1 MLKIAMVSSIRPET
15 NYTTYLIDALQKF
28 YAERL
33 EVLVYTEKDNLNLD
47 VPLSNINLVWNRN
60 WQYVFQVLYRAKKD
74 KVDVVH
80 LQHEINMYGGIST
93 AVLFP
98 LLVFLLRIFGFR
110 PVVTAHAAIP
120 IKLID
125 RRFLEVFNWPYPK
138 LLTPVV
144 KLIFPAVYF
153 LIGLF
158 SEKIIVH
165 TQTIK
170 KCLESDYHI
179 NGRKIIIIPHGVP
192 DVVDEEELLSGNDW
206 RERIDGKKIILY
218 FGYLHKRKGVEYL
231 LRAFSN
237 LASSFPDYLL
247 VIAGGTI
254 QANYFSE
261 LKNLV
266 TNLGIKDKVIFT
278 GFIKTPEIS
287 YLMSH
292 CEFVVLP
299 AIYSIAASGPLAQVF
314 AFEKPVIVTRIGSY
328 AEEITDGVD
337 GLLVEPGSVESLGA
351 GMRKMIMDEKLKRDI
366 IAAVKE
372 RHETRRWSKIAGLT
386 LDTYS
391 SLLNIHYDK
400 G

>member
-1 MLKIAMVSSIRPET
+1 MVSSIRPET
-15 NYTTYLIDALQKF
+15 NYTAYLIEALQRY
-28 YAERL
+28 YADKV
-33 EVLVYTEKDNLNLD
+33 EVLVYTEKDKLNLS

-60 WQYVFQVLYRAKKD
+60 WQYVFQVLFRAKKD
-74 KVDVVH
+74 KVDAVH
-80 LQHEINMYGGIST
+80 FQHEINMYGGVST
-93 AVLFP
+93 ALLFP
-98 LLVFLLRIFGFR
+98 VLVFLLRVFGFR
-110 PVVTAHAAIP
+110 PLVTAHAAIP

-144 KLIFPAVYF
+144 KLIFPLVYF

-158 SEKIIVH
+158 AEKVIVH

-170 KCLESDYHI
+170 NCLESDYHI
-179 NGRKIIIIPHGVP
+179 NGRKIVIIPHGVP
-192 DVVDEEELLSGNDW
+192 DVVDEGKLLSGSDW
-206 RERIDGKKIILY
+206 RGRLIGKKIILY

-231 LRAFSN
+231 LSAFSN
-237 LASSFPDYLL
+237 LTNSFPDYLL

-254 QANYFSE
+254 QENYFNE

-287 YLMSH
+287 YLMYQ
-292 CEFVVLP
+292 CEFVILP

-314 AFEKPVIVTRIGSY
+314 AFEKPAIVTRIGSY

-337 GLLVEPGSVESLGA
+337 GLLVEPGSVESLVT
-351 GMRKMIMDEKLKRDI
+351 GMRKMITDEKLRGDI
-366 IAAVKE
+366 TSSVKV
-372 RHETRRWSKIAGLT
+372 RHETRKWSKMAGLT
-386 LDTYS
+386 LNTYS
-391 SLLNIHYDK
+391 SLLNTR
-400 G
+400 

>member
-1 MLKIAMVSSIRPET
+1 MLKMAMVSSIRPET
-15 NYTTYLIDALQKF
+15 NYTTYLIDALQK
-28 YAERL
+28 YYSDKVG
-33 EVLVYTEKDNLNLD
+33 VLVYTEKDRLNLD

-60 WQYVFQVLYRAKKD
+60 WQYVFQVLSRAKKD
-74 KVDVVH
+74 KVDVIH

-98 LLVFLLRIFGFR
+98 LLVFLLRFFGFR

-125 RRFLEVFNWPYPK
+125 RRLLEVFNWPYPK

-144 KLIFPAVYF
+144 KLIFPLIYF

-158 SEKIIVH
+158 AEKVIVH

-170 KCLESDYHI
+170 KCLDSDYHI
-179 NGRKIIIIPHGVP
+179 GGRKITIIPHGVP
-192 DVVDEEELLSGNDW
+192 DVVDEGKLFSGSDW
-206 RERIDGKKIILY
+206 RGHLVGNKIILY

-231 LRAFSN
+231 LRAFGN
-237 LASSFPDYLL
+237 LTDYFPNYLL

-254 QANYFSE
+254 QENYFIE
-261 LKNLV
+261 LKKLV
-266 TNLGIKDKVIFT
+266 ADLGIKDKVIFT

-287 YLMSH
+287 YLMYH
-292 CEFVVLP
+292 CDFVVLP

-337 GLLVEPGSVESLGA
+337 GLLVEPGSVESLGV
-351 GMRKMIMDEKLKRDI
+351 GMRKMITDEKLREDI
-366 IAAVKE
+366 ISAVKVK
-372 RHETRRWSKIAGLT
+372 HEMRKWSKVAGLT

-391 SLLNIHYDK
+391 SLLNIH
-400 G
+400 

>member
-1 MLKIAMVSSIRPET
+1 MVSSIRPET
-15 NYTTYLIDALQKF
+15 NYTTYLIEALQRY
-28 YAERL
+28 YADKV
-33 EVLVYTEKDNLNLD
+33 EVLVYTEKDKLNLS

-60 WQYVFQVLYRAKKD
+60 WQYVFQVLSHAKKD

-93 AVLFP
+93 ALLFP
-98 LLVFLLRIFGFR
+98 LLVFLLRLFGFR

-125 RRFLEVFNWPYPK
+125 RRFLEVFNWPRPL

-144 KLIFPAVYF
+144 KLIFPLIYF

-158 SEKIIVH
+158 AEKVIVH

-170 KCLESDYHI
+170 NCLESDYHI
-179 NGRKIIIIPHGVP
+179 NGRKIVIIPHGVP
-192 DVVDEEELLSGNDW
+192 DVVDEGKLLSGSDW
-206 RERIDGKKIILY
+206 RGRLIGKKIILY

-237 LASSFPDYLL
+237 LTSSFPDYLL
-247 VIAGGTI
+247 IIAGGTI
-254 QANYFSE
+254 QENYFSE

-266 TNLGIKDKVIFT
+266 TDLGIKDKVIFT

-287 YLMSH
+287 YLMYQ
-292 CEFVVLP
+292 CEFVILP

-314 AFEKPVIVTRIGSY
+314 AFEKPAIVTRIGSY

-337 GLLVEPGSVESLGA
+337 GLLVEPGSVESLVT
-351 GMRKMIMDEKLKRDI
+351 GMRKMITDEKLRGDI
-366 IAAVKE
+366 TSSVKV
-372 RHETRRWSKIAGLT
+372 RHETRKWSKMAGLT
-386 LDTYS
+386 LNTYS
-391 SLLNIHYDK
+391 SLLNTR
-400 G
+400 

>member
-1 MLKIAMVSSIRPET
+1 MLKMAMVSSIRPET
-15 NYTTYLIDALQKF
+15 NYTTYLIEALQKF
-28 YAERL
+28 YNNKV

-60 WQYVFQVLYRAKKD
+60 WRYVFQVLSRAKKD
-74 KVDVVH
+74 KVDVIH
-80 LQHEINMYGGIST
+80 LQHEINMYGGIIT

-144 KLIFPAVYF
+144 RLIFPIVYF

-158 SEKIIVH
+158 AEKVIVH

-192 DVVDEEELLSGNDW
+192 DVVEEGKLVSGNSW
-206 RERIDGKKIILY
+206 RGRVIGKKIILY

-231 LRAFSN
+231 LRAFSK
-237 LASSFPDYLL
+237 LANSFPDYLL

-254 QANYFSE
+254 QENYFSE
-261 LKNLV
+261 LKKLV
-266 TNLGIKDKVIFT
+266 TDLGIEERAVFT
-278 GFIKTPEIS
+278 GFIKMAELS
-287 YLMSH
+287 YLMTH

-328 AEEITDGVD
+328 AEEITDGID
-337 GLLVEPGSVESLGA
+337 GLLVEPSSVESLVTGV
-351 GMRKMIMDEKLKRDI
+351 RKMITDEKLRGDI
-366 IAAVKE
+366 TSAVKA
-372 RHETRRWSKIAGLT
+372 RHETRKWSKIAGLT

-391 SLLNIHYDK
+391 SLLNTH
-400 G
+400 

>member
-15 NYTTYLIDALQKF
+15 NYTAYLIEALQRY
-28 YAERL
+28 YADKV
-33 EVLVYTEKDNLNLD
+33 EVLVYTEKDKLNLS

-60 WQYVFQVLYRAKKD
+60 WQYVFQVLFRAKKD
-74 KVDVVH
+74 KVDAVH
-80 LQHEINMYGGIST
+80 FQHEINMYGGVST
-93 AVLFP
+93 ALLFP
-98 LLVFLLRIFGFR
+98 VLVFLLRVFGFR
-110 PVVTAHAAIP
+110 PLVTAHAAIP

-144 KLIFPAVYF
+144 KLIFPLVYF

-158 SEKIIVH
+158 AEKVIVH

-179 NGRKIIIIPHGVP
+179 NGRKIVIIPHGVP
-192 DVVDEEELLSGNDW
+192 DVVDEGKLLSGSDW
-206 RERIDGKKIILY
+206 RGRLIGKKIILY

-231 LRAFSN
+231 LSAFSN
-237 LASSFPDYLL
+237 LTNSFPDYLL

-254 QANYFSE
+254 QENYFNE

-287 YLMSH
+287 YLMYQ
-292 CEFVVLP
+292 CEFVILP

-328 AEEITDGVD
+328 AEEITDGVN
-337 GLLVEPGSVESLGA
+337 GLLVEPGSVGSLVT
-351 GMRKMIMDEKLKRDI
+351 GMRKMITDEKLRGDI
-366 IAAVKE
+366 TSSVKV
-372 RHETRRWSKIAGLT
+372 RHETRKWSKMAGLT

-391 SLLNIHYDK
+391 SLLNTR
-400 G
+400 

>member
-1 MLKIAMVSSIRPET
+1 MVSSIRPET
-15 NYTTYLIDALQKF
+15 NYTAYLIEALQRY
-28 YAERL
+28 YADKV
-33 EVLVYTEKDNLNLD
+33 EVLVYTEKDKLNLS

-60 WQYVFQVLYRAKKD
+60 WQYVFQVLFRAKKD
-74 KVDVVH
+74 KVDAVH
-80 LQHEINMYGGIST
+80 FQHEINMYGGVST
-93 AVLFP
+93 ALLFP
-98 LLVFLLRIFGFR
+98 VLVFLLRVFGFR
-110 PVVTAHAAIP
+110 PLVTAHAAIP

-144 KLIFPAVYF
+144 KLIFPLVYF

-158 SEKIIVH
+158 AEKVIVH

-179 NGRKIIIIPHGVP
+179 SGRKIAIIPHGVP
-192 DVVDEEELLSGNDW
+192 DVVDEGNLLSGSDW
-206 RERIDGKKIILY
+206 RGHLVGKKIILY

-231 LRAFSN
+231 LSAFSN
-237 LASSFPDYLL
+237 LTNSFPDYLL

-254 QANYFSE
+254 QENYFNE

-287 YLMSH
+287 YLMYQ
-292 CEFVVLP
+292 CEFVILP

-314 AFEKPVIVTRIGSY
+314 AFEKPAIVTRIGSY

-337 GLLVEPGSVESLGA
+337 GLLVEPGSVESLVT
-351 GMRKMIMDEKLKRDI
+351 GMRKMITDEKLRGDI
-366 IAAVKE
+366 TSSVKV
-372 RHETRRWSKIAGLT
+372 RHETRKWSKMAGLT
-386 LDTYS
+386 LNTYS
-391 SLLNIHYDK
+391 SLLNTR
-400 G
+400 

>member
-1 MLKIAMVSSIRPET
+1 MLKMAMVSSIRPET
-15 NYTTYLIDALQKF
+15 NYTTYLIEALQKF
-28 YAERL
+28 YNNKV

-47 VPLSNINLVWNRN
+47 VPLSNVNLVWNRN
-60 WQYVFQVLYRAKKD
+60 WRYVFQVLSCAKKD
-74 KVDVVH
+74 KVNLVH

-125 RRFLEVFNWPYPK
+125 RHFLEVFNWPYPI

-144 KLIFPAVYF
+144 KLIFPIVYF

-158 SEKIIVH
+158 AEKIIVH

-179 NGRKIIIIPHGVP
+179 NSRKIVIIPHGVP
-192 DVVDEEELLSGNDW
+192 DLVDDGKLLSGSDW
-206 RERIDGKKIILY
+206 RGHLVGKKIMLY

-231 LRAFSN
+231 LRAFGN
-237 LASSFPDYLL
+237 LADSFPNYLL

-254 QANYFSE
+254 QENYFIE
-261 LKNLV
+261 LKKLV
-266 TNLGIKDKVIFT
+266 ADLGIKDKVIFT

-287 YLMSH
+287 YLMYH
-292 CEFVVLP
+292 CDFVILP

-337 GLLVEPGSVESLGA
+337 GLLVEPGSVESLVT
-351 GMRKMIMDEKLKRDI
+351 GMRKIITDEKLREGI
-366 IAAVKE
+366 ISAVKTK
-372 RHETRRWSKIAGLT
+372 HELRKWSRIAGLT
-386 LDTYS
+386 LDSYS
-391 SLLNIHYDK
+391 SLLNNH
-400 G
+400 